1 MTCTYTKLVINGE
14 RVPSTKGFKF
24 TARTVLHG
32 ADTSAYALVSS
43 GLDGICQP
51 NFPYGATTFS
61 LIFTK
66 GISHSGKL
74 NTIISYRMKKWWR
87 HTETFPQNRPADIIA

>member
-1 MTCTYTKLVINGE
+1 MG
-14 RVPSTKGFKF
+14 
-24 TARTVLHG
+24 RTQLHMQMCPG
-32 ADTSAYALVSS
+32 GHNCILQQRPGGHDC
-43 GLDGICQP
+43 ICQT

-61 LIFTK
+61 LIFIK
-66 GISHSGKL
+66 GISNSGKL